1 MIYYKILKIWLFSIN
16 FLTDVAFVYTVINL
30 QTKDKLIMA
39 IVFLLCLGVTVYLIR
54 YYGNAII
61 KISFDDNQVKFL
73 MANNKIKMKSVNDY
87 LSIENTDVRVI
98 LHFKDGS
105 SFYIVKQYGFKKNKL
120 AYFVIEHDINNFFS
134 H

>member
-87 LSIENTDVRVI
+87 LSMENTDVRVI

-105 SFYIVKQYGFKKNKL
+105 YFYIVKQYGFKKNKL